1 MIIFKDGPQESQ
13 QDQTTVSLFT
23 ERLNKSTTGLVV
35 EDMATERAFHLFGIF
50 FMLFGTFFILF
61 GTLLRLFGT
70 FFRAIGTFFRA
81 IGTSFQMKLAWKS
94 AIFDKTLI

>member
-35 EDMATERAFHLFGIF
+35 EDTSRATPVCQMSSSKGLRYID
-50 FMLFGTFFILF
+50 
-61 GTLLRLFGT
+61 LL
-70 FFRAIGTFFRA
+70 
-81 IGTSFQMKLAWKS
+81 
-94 AIFDKTLI
+94 